1 MSSYSDINYLRN
13 IIEDQ
18 DNNLH
23 HDRELRFLVMRNADK
38 EGKLLDLRLPKHRF
52 SESAPWILIRIRDYQ
67 DNGHKYEIPVCI
79 NCSPTEYYPNHPLFR
94 HPKKYSVSNQID
106 RDFCE
111 KNFDSSSDF
120 CPGIFSIGKC
130 LILYLSLSP
139 KSKSNLSPKS
149 KSIPNRRPK
158 SPKVNP
164 KP

>member
-1 MSSYSDINYLRN
+1 MRAGAHFNMDPPAYSKVSSYSDINYLRN

-79 NCSPTEYYPNHPLFR
+79 NCSPELMDFSEQQ
-94 HPKKYSVSNQID
+94 KYSQVAPLICVHSRVAGHIVRHFSNPMTQL
-106 RDFCE
+106 R
-111 KNFDSSSDF
+111 K
-120 CPGIFSIGKC
+120 KM
-130 LILYLSLSP
+130 
-139 KSKSNLSPKS
+139 
-149 KSIPNRRPK
+149 
-158 SPKVNP
+158 
-164 KP
+164 